1 MPKICDKQLNQMIE
15 NQNDV
20 GSKAKSLTE
29 IQSSFNF
36 NLINFIKVFK
46 KKQNFSFFGIKAS
59 ANSNKNVMSEHKF
72 VIKEIYEMYRPILKC
87 DVCLLQFENE
97 KSYASC
103 TQCRL
108 NVHLKCRY
116 HVKNNCKPIEN
127 FDDCFSDDPNSSIDL
142 NNNRNDLEE
151 KNALKLEPKI
161 IDKYLIEDEY
171 SNSNRMLKSEVD
183 LLTQEKNQDVEMKE
197 ELVLNKSVLVTSEET
212 DVSRPLRSF
221 KKNNQ
226 AHRSKN
232 IGVYRVSQKFKKTS
246 GSFWTGHMY
255 YFTSDMPQFVIYY
268 WKLDSQSIVVYDTY
282 KMENQLKLI
291 MLESIKSATLCSVNR
306 SYSDNQYYSQK
317 CIFMLKTDKETYYC
331 GNRDEDENAPLNV
344 LARTFYNIFKMV
356 YMPYNANN
364 RLKVKK
370 FMFSVPRYEEN
381 SLQDKYVLN
390 PSQLLGSGQFGQVY
404 AGIRKEDN
412 TPVAIKV
419 IEKSRFKDFRF
430 ENNVFQN
437 EITILYN
444 IEHPGILKLLSLFD
458 QTDHVKI

>member
-1 MPKICDKQLNQMIE
+1 
-15 NQNDV
+15 
-20 GSKAKSLTE
+20 
-29 IQSSFNF
+29 
-36 NLINFIKVFK
+36 
-46 KKQNFSFFGIKAS
+46 
-59 ANSNKNVMSEHKF
+59 
-72 VIKEIYEMYRPILKC
+72 
-87 DVCLLQFENE
+87 
-97 KSYASC
+97 
-103 TQCRL
+103 
-108 NVHLKCRY
+108 
-116 HVKNNCKPIEN
+116 
-127 FDDCFSDDPNSSIDL
+127 
-142 NNNRNDLEE
+142 
-151 KNALKLEPKI
+151 
-161 IDKYLIEDEY
+161 
-171 SNSNRMLKSEVD
+171 
-183 LLTQEKNQDVEMKE
+183 
-197 ELVLNKSVLVTSEET
+197 
-212 DVSRPLRSF
+212 
-221 KKNNQ
+221 
-226 AHRSKN
+226 
-232 IGVYRVSQKFKKTS
+232 
-246 GSFWTGHMY
+246 
-255 YFTSDMPQFVIYY
+255 
-268 WKLDSQSIVVYDTY
+268 
-282 KMENQLKLI
+282 
-291 MLESIKSATLCSVNR
+291 
-306 SYSDNQYYSQK
+306 
-317 CIFMLKTDKETYYC
+317 MLKTDKETYYC